1 MLFTGFQ
8 AQSLDSISGPGYYH
22 SHFNSLVTVDL
33 ELRIDNVWTNVFSDK
48 TTSSF
53 PDAGNTM
60 ASAFP
65 GIAFSPGVV
74 DGIRLSSNPQ
84 QNQTFH
90 SWTSAQT
97 FNFTAPVPEP
107 GTWLLMGTGLLG
119 LLGYGWRR
127 RKA

>member
-8 AQSLDSISGPGYYH
+8 AQSLDSISGPGLYH
-22 SHFNSLVTVDL
+22 SHVGSVTVNL
-33 ELRIDNVWTNVFSDK
+33 ELRLDNVWTNVFSD
-48 TTSSF
+48 TTTF
-53 PDAGNTM
+53 NTM

-65 GIAFSPGVV
+65 GAAFDPGVV

-84 QNQTFH
+84 QGYTFH
-90 SWTSAQT
+90 NWTSAQT

-107 GTWLLMGTGLLG
+107 GTWLLMGTGLAG